1 MAIERRHFDAWGNLA
16 KLQQN
21 GVAIVLPTDGTAT
34 KLLLLDRG
42 YTSHEHFD

>member
-21 GVAIVLPTDGTAT
+21 GVAIA
-34 KLLLLDRG
+34 LLLVVRLPLEGFKVIIR
-42 YTSHEHFD
+42 